1 MHKIENHTMLW
12 NPLRCASNTVPE
24 LITVLTLLRRGPL
37 NTPSFKLRSTYSIAT
52 NTYTCQTNS

>member
-1 MHKIENHTMLW
+1 MLW
-12 NPLRCASNTVPE
+12 SPLRCASNTVPE

-37 NTPSFKLRSTYSIAT
+37 NTPKGPLNTPSFKLRSTYSIAT